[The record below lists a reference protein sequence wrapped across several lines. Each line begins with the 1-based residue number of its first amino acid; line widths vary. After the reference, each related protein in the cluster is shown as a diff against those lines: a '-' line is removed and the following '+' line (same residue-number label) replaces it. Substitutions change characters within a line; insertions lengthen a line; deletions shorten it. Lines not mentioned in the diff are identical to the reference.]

1 VFRQLDRRLLTEGVK
16 QVTHYCLPSGRARWR
31 AVSEGTYP
39 VVRQL
44 THWIHLGE
52 EGSLGLTHDG
62 ENDRSMA
69 LPQLRI

>member
-1 VFRQLDRRLLTEGVK
+1 MYRVRRPT
-16 QVTHYCLPSGRARWR
+16 THSVRVARPACHSRWR
-31 AVSEGTYP
+31 KQILVCAVGEGTYP
-39 VVRQL
+39 VVRQV

-62 ENDRSMA
+62 ENDRTMA

>member
-1 VFRQLDRRLLTEGVK
+1 MGRSRSLTCRK
-16 QVTHYCLPSGRARWR
+16 QILVC

-52 EGSLGLTHDG
+52 QGSLGLPYDG
-62 ENDRSMA
+62 ENNRTMA
-69 LPQLRI
+69 LSQLRI

>member
-1 VFRQLDRRLLTEGVK
+1 MEEGDLLVCAMG
-16 QVTHYCLPSGRARWR
+16 
-31 AVSEGTYP
+31 EGTYP

-52 EGSLGLTHDG
+52 QGSLGLTHDG
-62 ENDRSMA
+62 ENDRTMA